1 MCPLLAL
8 LPLEQELWLELW
20 LELELEPLEE
30 EPVLAAAQ
38 SKNLPRAVAGLGQ
51 VALVVANAP
60 G

>member
-8 LPLEQELWLELW
+8 LPLEQEQEQE

-38 SKNLPRAVAGLGQ
+38 SKNLPRAVVGLGQ